1 MADEWYYSRDKK
13 QHGPVTREEL
23 GDFAAAG
30 DLLPGDLV
38 WKDGMAEWVAASRV
52 RGLIPQSPSAP
63 PAQRSQPAPAIPR
76 SPDAGGVAWHIVAI
90 VAASLLALAFVL
102 PWWSYGLSS
111 SEGNLKANRQPEG
124 LERFGDV
131 LIESTDWVVSY
142 KGLKTDLKPRGNGSI
157 SIRIWGWHTIPGVLG
172 LIAGLVAITT
182 SVVALAIRPLRRWA
196 WIAYFV
202 DAVVSLAV
210 TVFALVFILSCPN
223 DTAGFLSVGFSVGP
237 FVSVLGAVTLLVA
250 GLTGGITGLIRFLK
264 SLKPS
269 AN

>member
-23 GDFAAAG
+23 GDLVATG

-90 VAASLLALAFVL
+90 VAAPLLVLAFVL
-102 PWWSYGLSS
+102 PWWSWSA
-111 SEGNLKANRQPEG
+111 SESNLRANRQQEG

-131 LIESTDWVVSY
+131 SKESDDWVKSY
-142 KGLKTDLKPRGNGSI
+142 KGLKTDLKPRGDGSI

-172 LIAGLVAITT
+172 LIAGLVAIAT

-210 TVFALVFILSCPN
+210 TVFALVFIFSCPN
-223 DTAGFLSVGFSVGP
+223 DTVGFLSVGFSVGP

-250 GLTGGITGLIRFLK
+250 GLTGGITGLVRFLK
-264 SLKPS
+264 SSKPS